1 MIYKEQKRK
10 RLENIRCVSE
20 TLAYS
25 EDMTNTQSTIIAA
38 LNVTVDPELDKII
51 TGMADIECGFGSY
64 EKAVRYAASRCTYE
78 EAMKLRD
85 AYTKLAQVMQ
95 DVASA
100 TAVTLP
106 I

>member
-1 MIYKEQKRK
+1 
-10 RLENIRCVSE
+10 
-20 TLAYS
+20 
-25 EDMTNTQSTIIAA
+25 MTNSTIIAA

-64 EKAVRYAASRCTYE
+64 EKAVRYAASRSTYE
-78 EAMKLRD
+78 EVMKLRD
-85 AYTKLAQVMQ
+85 AYTKLAQTMQ

-100 TAVTLP
+100 TTVTLP

>member
-1 MIYKEQKRK
+1 
-10 RLENIRCVSE
+10 
-20 TLAYS
+20 
-25 EDMTNTQSTIIAA
+25 MTNSTIIAA

-78 EAMKLRD
+78 EAMTLRD
-85 AYTKLAQVMQ
+85 AYTKLAQTMQ

-100 TAVTLP
+100 TTVTLP

>member
-1 MIYKEQKRK
+1 
-10 RLENIRCVSE
+10 
-20 TLAYS
+20 
-25 EDMTNTQSTIIAA
+25 MTNSTIIAA

-64 EKAVRYAASRCTYE
+64 EKAVAFAASRCTYE
-78 EAMKLRD
+78 EAMTLRD
-85 AYTKLAQVMQ
+85 AYAKLAQTMQ

-100 TAVTLP
+100 TTVTMP